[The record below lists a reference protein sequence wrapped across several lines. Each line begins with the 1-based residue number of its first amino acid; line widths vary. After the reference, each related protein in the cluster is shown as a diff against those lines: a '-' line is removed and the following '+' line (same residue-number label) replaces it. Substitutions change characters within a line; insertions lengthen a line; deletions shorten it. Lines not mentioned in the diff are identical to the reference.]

1 MTWNGSPEAITRL
14 LFGTSTLTRTVLA
27 NVGLA
32 DQALLIMEA
41 MQSQQVAPLIQ
52 AAMPIE
58 DAADLAEYLVDTTVR
73 FVRFMP
79 GADTVGGPIE
89 VAAITKHEGCKWLRR
104 KHYYSRDLNPEELR

>member
-58 DAADLAEYLVDTTVR
+58 DAADFAEYLVDTTVR

-89 VAAITKHEGCKWLRR
+89 VAAITKHEGFKWLRG
-104 KHYYSRDLNPEELR
+104 KHYYSRDLHPEELR